1 MLTAAIPSP
10 ALELAVAV
18 LAQLPPAAP
27 TVTSARSYTI
37 EWAVVV
43 VMLGLTL
50 WAVGR
55 PSNRG

>member
-1 MLTAAIPSP
+1 MTATS
-10 ALELAVAV
+10 LAAWT

-27 TVTSARSYTI
+27 TAAPARSTSL

-43 VMLGLTL
+43 VLVGLTL

-55 PSNRG
+55 PSNRT